1 MREPWRPNSRRS
13 PRARR
18 ATFPRRRRLDLTARG
33 QGWKVMPWSQG
44 RRGRVLCELL
54 HVCRFVGKET
64 RICETFCHLIDFPVT
79 WKGFEG
85 FGIRMWL
92 KNCGS
97 GGSVDKNPR
106 WLTQRSSKN
115 QRHWKRSES
124 KVDSEV
130 GKEAVSALR
139 YRTFVE
145 ARLRTILYASP
156 RSAKDGGGIS

>member
-1 MREPWRPNSRRS
+1 VEGDALASGEVRESPLRIVACSSTRRKGN
-13 PRARR
+13 
-18 ATFPRRRRLDLTARG
+18 LDLR
-33 QGWKVMPWSQG
+33 
-44 RRGRVLCELL
+44 
-54 HVCRFVGKET
+54 
-64 RICETFCHLIDFPVT
+64 DFLPPDRLSRHME
-79 WKGFEG
+79 GFEG

-92 KNCGS
+92 KNCGP
-97 GGSVDKNPR
+97 GDSVDKNPR
-106 WLTQRSSKN
+106 WLTQRSSNN

-130 GKEAVSALR
+130 GKEAVSVLR

>member
-1 MREPWRPNSRRS
+1 VEGDALVSGEARESPLRIVACLSIRRKGNPDLRDFLPPDRLSRH
-13 PRARR
+13 
-18 ATFPRRRRLDLTARG
+18 
-33 QGWKVMPWSQG
+33 M
-44 RRGRVLCELL
+44 E
-54 HVCRFVGKET
+54 
-64 RICETFCHLIDFPVT
+64 
-79 WKGFEG
+79 GFEG

-97 GGSVDKNPR
+97 GDSVDKNPR
-106 WLTQRSSKN
+106 RLTQRSSKN